1 MPSAPTITNYTNTPA
16 GYWSEQQP
24 PESYDVIIYWTP
36 PAANGGSPITAY
48 NIYVNG
54 STIPIVINAPS
65 TSTPTSTP
73 TPTPINLSANTT
85 NSITMKAQNVVG
97 LSIFSNT
104 LTFSL

>member
-1 MPSAPTITNYTNTPA
+1 MPSAPTITNYTNTPV
-16 GYWSEQQP
+16 GYWTEQQP
-24 PESYDVIIYWTP
+24 PESYGVIIYWTP
-36 PAANGGSPITAY
+36 LAANGGSPITAY

-65 TSTPTSTP
+65 TSTPTSTL
-73 TPTPINLSANTT
+73 TPINFPANTT